1 MCSVVLAKTILNP
14 SRKIVHVLVIDVDG
28 GDWLVQQLTS
38 WNPLFGKIKT
48 IQEWK
53 GKTLMTAE
61 NKFGQNGWL
70 STITRGLQKAQIEAE
85 FCVSVWIFF
94 CYSVSTACAF

>member
-61 NKFGQNGWL
+61 SKSDQNGWL
-70 STITRGLQKAQIEAE
+70 SIAPQLLGFRRLKLELNCPIP
-85 FCVSVWIFF
+85 
-94 CYSVSTACAF
+94 